1 MSELSPDEP
10 FIATAGADPGRRKA
24 AAHEARSAPQS
35 ARGGT
40 APDKFEPTKRTY
52 VLPDAIQSSGKW
64 DKVRVLSGC
73 ERMLASPQ

>member
-40 APDKFEPTKRTY
+40 APDKFHKTDLRAAGRDP
-52 VLPDAIQSSGKW
+52 VLRQVG
-64 DKVRVLSGC
+64 
-73 ERMLASPQ
+73 